1 MKKISKK
8 TWRIIEIVGAVVFL
22 IIFAINFKMV
32 ADIPGDSGA
41 SADAKGW
48 AVIVFPA
55 LVFFEFSMVFALPL
69 FAFLLI
75 RGIVVRVKKME
86 EEKTPEVTP
95 DDKKPAKKAVKESVS
110 DIPTEPAPKY
120 TSVFSGPDNPLKKV
134 FSVLGCIFTWPKVLI
149 FTIVTDSILVAI
161 GVDQVVLDSV
171 VTFQVYLILI
181 MIVKLVVSGV
191 RGK

>member
-1 MKKISKK
+1 MKKIDKK
-8 TWRIIEIVGAVVFL
+8 TWRIIEIVGLIVFL
-22 IIFAINFKMV
+22 IIFAINFKMI
-32 ADIPGDSGA
+32 ADIPDDGGA

-55 LVFFEFSMVFALPL
+55 LVFAEFSMVYAFPL

-75 RGIVVRVKKME
+75 RGIIVRVKKMD
-86 EEKTPEVTP
+86 EEKNAPEAVP
-95 DDKKPAKKAVKESVS
+95 DSAPNTAKKSAKKSTPVA
-110 DIPTEPAPKY
+110 TEPAPKY
-120 TSVFSGPDNPLKKV
+120 ISVFDGPDNPLKKL
-134 FSVLGCIFTWPKVLI
+134 FSVLGRIFTWPKVLI

-171 VTFQVYLILI
+171 VTFQVYL
-181 MIVKLVVSGV
+181 KLVVSGV